1 MFDGQIVCLGA
12 GITNSGESSPVESII
27 ENRRLRA
34 EADNVLTVNGEA
46 EALPVQEAGLEDIVS
61 GSADVSGTSI
71 PNVSWA
77 HLEGNVEGSD
87 IGYYFPGGDQ
97 TISVRKGK
105 NAGDW
110 SLIGTSEGAA
120 SETYLEMWFDHG
132 ANPKNDTYEYVLLPG
147 LSAGE
152 TESYSKEPGIT
163 VLANTPF
170 VQAVSTADGLLTGA
184 NFWTDQP
191 AQLGALSVNRAASVM
206 TEESDNGRYRTA
218 GGRGCES
225 RRERGCAADGQW
237 SETGGSYKGN
247 QWRQLL
253 CVCESDSSGNA
264 SHGRTGGEADYS
276 GRRSCR
282 SRR

>member
-110 SLIGTSEGAA
+110 SLIGRRRAPLRKLT
-120 SETYLEMWFDHG
+120 WRC
-132 ANPKNDTYEYVLLPG
+132 G
-147 LSAGE
+147 LTMGQTRKMIRMNTCFFLGLAPGE

-163 VLANTPF
+163 
-170 VQAVSTADGLLTGA
+170 
-184 NFWTDQP
+184 
-191 AQLGALSVNRAASVM
+191 
-206 TEESDNGRYRTA
+206 
-218 GGRGCES
+218 
-225 RRERGCAADGQW
+225 
-237 SETGGSYKGN
+237 
-247 QWRQLL
+247 
-253 CVCESDSSGNA
+253 SSG
-264 SHGRTGGEADYS
+264 
-276 GRRSCR
+276 
-282 SRR
+282 

>member
-105 NAGDW
+105 NAGELVADR
-110 SLIGTSEGAA
+110 TSEGAA
-120 SETYLEMWFDHG
+120 SKLTWRCGLTMGQTRKMIRMNTCFYRGLAPGDRKLFKGAGDH
-132 ANPKNDTYEYVLLPG
+132 
-147 LSAGE
+147 
-152 TESYSKEPGIT
+152 
-163 VLANTPF
+163 
-170 VQAVSTADGLLTGA
+170 
-184 NFWTDQP
+184 
-191 AQLGALSVNRAASVM
+191 
-206 TEESDNGRYRTA
+206 
-218 GGRGCES
+218 
-225 RRERGCAADGQW
+225 
-237 SETGGSYKGN
+237 
-247 QWRQLL
+247 
-253 CVCESDSSGNA
+253 SSG
-264 SHGRTGGEADYS
+264 
-276 GRRSCR
+276 
-282 SRR
+282 